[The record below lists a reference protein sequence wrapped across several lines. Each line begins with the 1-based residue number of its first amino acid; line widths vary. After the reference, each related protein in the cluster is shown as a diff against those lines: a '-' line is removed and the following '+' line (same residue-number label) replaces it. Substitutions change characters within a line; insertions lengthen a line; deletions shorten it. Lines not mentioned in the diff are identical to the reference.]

1 MGHWGRRGGDGG
13 IGETR
18 KRGLAPFFGKME
30 GGGGGGGGGYPWGP
44 ADSQHFAT
52 PVKQMEGG
60 STSSHPSQLGF
71 PLQILKP
78 DG

>member
-1 MGHWGRRGGDGG
+1 
-13 IGETR
+13 
-18 KRGLAPFFGKME
+18 ME